1 MSTKQN
7 LVFITGNV
15 NKLKEVRE
23 ILGNDFAVVNVNVDL
38 QEIQST
44 NVKEVIEEKIKE
56 ANVILRKKETMD
68 KIKEEFKK
76 LDITVNNFDDFTVVC
91 EDTGFHI
98 DSMNIGEKA
107 EKESTKMFPG
117 ALIKFYL
124 QALGAKGII
133 DKNKGSEARLS
144 CYIGVIKNGQIVEPV
159 EAIVEGKVA
168 DTYTD
173 GGFGFDPCF
182 VPNLS
187 SDSSNDKY
195 RGKSY
200 GELPSEIKNQ
210 VSHRGLAF
218 SNLKKMLMSKKG
230 GNLKKKSVNL
240 IKGGGLYNSEN
251 FKGKYLKYKAKYLE
265 LVNKMTGGWMPAIY
279 IELKDGGN
287 EDQASKK
294 LEEIGEP
301 IGLQFNGNL
310 SGTTRSPTPGTN
322 ERSYHFEASP
332 QLGIEARNYLLT
344 KVKNLVDIT
353 EPKHKKGGPF
363 KLQITYSDLM
373 KK

>member
-23 ILGNDFAVVNVNVDL
+23 ILGDDFAVVNVNVDL

-133 DKNKGSEARLS
+133 DKNKSSDARVS

-159 EAIVEGKVA
+159 EAVVEGKVA
-168 DTYTD
+168 ETFSE

-182 VPNLS
+182 VPKLS

-200 GELPSEIKNQ
+200 AELPGEIKNQ

-230 GNLKKKSVNL
+230 GNLKKR
-240 IKGGGLYNSEN
+240 GGGLYNSEN
-251 FKGKYLKYKAKYLE
+251 FKEKYLKYKSKYLE
-265 LVNKMTGGWMPAIY
+265 LVNKMRGGYMTAIR

-287 EDQASKK
+287 EVQASKK
-294 LEEIGEP
+294 LEELGEA
-301 IGLQFNGNL
+301 IGLKFHGNL
-310 SGTTRSPTPGTN
+310 TGTTRSY
-322 ERSYHFEASP
+322 YHFETQP
-332 QLGIEARNYLLT
+332 GPGIDARDYLLG
-344 KVKNLVDIT
+344 KSNNFKDIT
-353 EPKHKKGGPF
+353 SKESKRGGPF
-363 KLQITYSDLM
+363 VLEITYSDLM
-373 KK
+373 NIKV